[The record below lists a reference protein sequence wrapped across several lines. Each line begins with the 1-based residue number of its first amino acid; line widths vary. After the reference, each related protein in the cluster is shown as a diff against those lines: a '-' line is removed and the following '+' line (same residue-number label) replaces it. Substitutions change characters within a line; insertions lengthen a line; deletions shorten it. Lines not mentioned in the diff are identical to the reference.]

1 MTVHNQ
7 QLYEN
12 SCLYVSVNAAV
23 CLCEDLVLISFSF
36 FPDVCV
42 CVRVCYLCQCAG
54 AAGCRL
60 TVATVSWSIQ
70 TENSTVL
77 ENVRSCAGGRV
88 LIQV

>member
-42 CVRVCYLCQCAG
+42 CACVLSVSVC
-54 AAGCRL
+54 
-60 TVATVSWSIQ
+60 
-70 TENSTVL
+70 
-77 ENVRSCAGGRV
+77 RSCRMQADSSYSVMEHSDRK
-88 LIQV
+88 